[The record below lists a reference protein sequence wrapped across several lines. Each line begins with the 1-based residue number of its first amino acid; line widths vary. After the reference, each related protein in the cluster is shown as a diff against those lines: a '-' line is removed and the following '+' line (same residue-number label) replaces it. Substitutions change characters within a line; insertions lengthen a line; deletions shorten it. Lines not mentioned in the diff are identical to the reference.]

1 MAKVNRAPY
10 VMYTPNMFFYYQE
23 LSSLIISRDKRCLS
37 IKFMDPYGKSR
48 TIQVY
53 FGFWDKKGAKEL
65 YDEIIKVNDMN
76 KERER
81 YGAR

>member
-1 MAKVNRAPY
+1 
-10 VMYTPNMFFYYQE
+10 
-23 LSSLIISRDKRCLS
+23 
-37 IKFMDPYGKSR
+37 MDPYGKSR